1 MIEDEL
7 KSKYEGKIVVY
18 FDKIL
23 GISFRKVREAKF
35 IELPGGGKE
44 PVVFLNND
52 AGYTYLTDIFTWEF
66 FDNGFKYAKELC
78 EKCCQKCYK
87 LKKDYYYEVGE
98 DMLPYTEFCECKIE
112 I

>member
-18 FDKIL
+18 LDETL
-23 GISFRKVREAKF
+23 GIMFKKVRLAEF
-35 IELPGGGKE
+35 IEVGDGEKE
-44 PVVFLNND
+44 PVVFLD
-52 AGYTYLTDIFTWEF
+52 DDTGYTYLTDIFTREF

-98 DMLPYTEFCECKIE
+98 DMLPYTEFCVCKD
-112 I
+112 